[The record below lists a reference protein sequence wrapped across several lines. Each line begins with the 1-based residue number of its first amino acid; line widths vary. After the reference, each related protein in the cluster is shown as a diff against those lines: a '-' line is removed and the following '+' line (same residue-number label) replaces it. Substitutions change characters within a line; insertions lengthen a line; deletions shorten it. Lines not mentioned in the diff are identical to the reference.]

1 MGFIALKCPSCGA
14 DISLDESRDFGFCQ
28 YCGTK
33 VMRDI
38 QVIEHRGSVEI
49 SHNGEIENLLMR
61 ARALSD
67 QGRTREA
74 GVYYEKVLDLDA
86 QNAEAK
92 MGLRLAESIITNPN
106 VTIERLNSFCAK
118 DVGANIVLD
127 GNKIRKIDNGERVKL
142 TLPVGEHTIMFY
154 FTGYGKNNPVKF
166 RIDGFYT
173 NVSITFKTKL
183 MCKVDVS
190 VDVNNT

>member
-74 GVYYEKVLDLDA
+74 GVYYEK
-86 QNAEAK
+86 
-92 MGLRLAESIITNPN
+92 
-106 VTIERLNSFCAK
+106 C
-118 DVGANIVLD
+118 
-127 GNKIRKIDNGERVKL
+127 L
-142 TLPVGEHTIMFY
+142 TLMPKMLKQKWDLGWRKALLPT
-154 FTGYGKNNPVKF
+154 
-166 RIDGFYT
+166 
-173 NVSITFKTKL
+173 L
-183 MCKVDVS
+183 M
-190 VDVNNT
+190 

>member
-1 MGFIALKCPSCGA
+1 MKVA
-14 DISLDESRDFGFCQ
+14 ISDFASIVEQKLC
-28 YCGTK
+28 
-33 VMRDI
+33 
-38 QVIEHRGSVEI
+38 VIYK
-49 SHNGEIENLLMR
+49 LL
-61 ARALSD
+61 SI
-67 QGRTREA
+67 
-74 GVYYEKVLDLDA
+74 GVVWKLAITAKSKTYYEKVLDLDA

-154 FTGYGKNNPVKF
+154 FTGYGKNKPVKF